1 MLTHRQVEAFRAVM
15 LTGRVTAAAEMLRIT
30 QPAVTRLI
38 RDLQTAT
45 RLRLFQRQG
54 SRLLPTS
61 EANALYLEVER
72 SFVGLD
78 RIGRAARELQQHKV
92 GVLRIACL
100 PALVNGYLPRF
111 LATFLADRPDIQV
124 TLFGMPTV
132 SVLDWIASGQ
142 CDIGFAELPIDHPL
156 VRKEP
161 LPVVQVVAAI
171 PSGHA
176 LARKSALQVTDLD
189 GQALIGFTPTTIL
202 CDRMDRLFAQ
212 AGVQPSRRVET
223 PLSMIACAF
232 VAAGLGIALV
242 DPFTGREFARSGVE
256 TRTFT
261 PRIDVEFTAA
271 YSVQRELSGLA
282 RELLDAFHA
291 EVARFATG
299 LRRKAS

>member
-1 MLTHRQVEAFRAVM
+1 VI
-15 LTGRVTAAAEMLRIT
+15 LTGRITAAAEMLRIT

-38 RDLQTAT
+38 RDIQTTT

-78 RIGRAARELQQHKV
+78 RIARAAQDLGQRKV
-92 GVLRIACL
+92 GALRIACL

-111 LATFLADRPDIQV
+111 LAAFLTNRPDVRI

-132 SVLDWIASGQ
+132 GVLDWIASGQ

-161 LPVVQVVAAI
+161 LPAVPVVAAI

-176 LARKSALQVTDLD
+176 LARKSALLAKDLD
-189 GQALIGFTPTTIL
+189 GQALIGFTSTTIL
-202 CDRMDRLFAQ
+202 CDRIERMFAQ
-212 AGVQPSRRVET
+212 SGVQPSRRVET

-232 VAAGLGIALV
+232 VAAGLGVALV
-242 DPFTGREFARSGVE
+242 DPFTGREYARSGVE
-256 TRTFT
+256 TREFMPT
-261 PRIDVEFTAA
+261 IDVEFTAV
-271 YSVQRELSGLA
+271 YSAQRELSGLA
-282 RELLDAFHA
+282 RELLDAFHI
-291 EVARFATG
+291 EVARFAADFA
-299 LRRKAS
+299 RPAA

>member
-1 MLTHRQVEAFRAVM
+1 
-15 LTGRVTAAAEMLRIT
+15 
-30 QPAVTRLI
+30 
-38 RDLQTAT
+38 
-45 RLRLFQRQG
+45 
-54 SRLLPTS
+54 
-61 EANALYLEVER
+61 
-72 SFVGLD
+72 
-78 RIGRAARELQQHKV
+78 LQQHKV
-92 GVLRIACL
+92 GALRIACL

-111 LATFLADRPDIQV
+111 LAAFLASRPDIQI

-132 SVLDWIASGQ
+132 GVLDWIASGQ

-161 LPVVQVVAAI
+161 RPVVPVVAAI
-171 PSGHA
+171 RSGHA
-176 LARKSALQVTDLD
+176 LARRSALRVTDLH

-202 CDRMDRLFAQ
+202 CDRMDRMFAQ

-232 VAAGLGIALV
+232 IAAGLGIALV

-256 TRTFT
+256 TLAFT
-261 PRIDVEFTAA
+261 PRIDVEFTAT
-271 YSVQRELSGLA
+271 YSVQRELPGLA

-299 LRRKAS
+299 FHHKASWPERPVAQYKGPAPRRRCARSGQCSAASLVSRKSRNTATRLELRSSSG